1 MNTNPLGLITSYPN
15 KYSPELLFA
24 IPRQSNRKILG
35 LNSEKLP
42 FSGYDVW
49 RAYELSW
56 LNSRGKPVAAVG
68 ILTIPCESR
77 NIVESKSLKLYLN
90 SMNQTRFP
98 DMATVEKL
106 ISHDLSQL
114 VDADVIVHL
123 VPVVSLKELDV
134 AEPAGICIDHA
145 DVDVAIYEPAP
156 HLLKSERNR
165 IVSETLYS
173 NLFRSNCPVTGQP
186 DWGTVVID
194 YCGGAIDHAALLGYL
209 VSYRSHEGFHE
220 DCTEQIYLD
229 LIERCAVQSL
239 RLSINFLRR
248 GGIEI
253 NPVRFFAASQTSF
266 YMPRF
271 TRQ

>member
-1 MNTNPLGLITSYPN
+1 MNNNPLGLTTSYPD

-35 LNSEKLP
+35 INSEKLP

-56 LNSRGKPVAAVG
+56 INSRGKPVAAVG
-68 ILTIPCESR
+68 TFTIPCESPS
-77 NIVESKSLKLYLN
+77 IVESKSLKLYLN
-90 SMNQTRFP
+90 SINQTRFS
-98 DMATVEKL
+98 DMATVQEL
-106 ISHDLSQL
+106 ISGDLSRL
-114 VDADVIVHL
+114 VDADVIVRL
-123 VPVVSLKELDV
+123 MPVASLKEWDV

-145 DVDVAIYEPAP
+145 ELDVATYKPAP
-156 HLLKSERNR
+156 HLLKSDSSE
-165 IVSETLYS
+165 ITSETLYS
-173 NLFRSNCPVTGQP
+173 NLFRSNCPVTSQP
-186 DWGTVVID
+186 DWGTVVIN
-194 YCGGAIDHAALLGYL
+194 YCGGAIDHAGLLAYL

-229 LIERCAVQSL
+229 LIERCALQSL
-239 RLSINFLRR
+239 RISINFLRR

-253 NPVRFFAASQTSF
+253 NPVRFCAASQTSL
-266 YMPRF
+266 YVPRF